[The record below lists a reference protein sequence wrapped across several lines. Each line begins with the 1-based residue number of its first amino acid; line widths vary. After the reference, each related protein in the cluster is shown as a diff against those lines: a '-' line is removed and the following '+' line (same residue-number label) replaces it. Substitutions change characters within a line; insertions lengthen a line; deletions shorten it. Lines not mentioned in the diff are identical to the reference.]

1 MQRFFPELRLYH
13 RKSMKGLIFYIPL
26 ILLSLSGKSQKY
38 DSWSVFH
45 NRKEA
50 GSFNLKKETNDE
62 RKVILLNITLDG
74 PGFFVI
80 EFTPM
85 KEQADWIR
93 TIAFLDSN
101 GKTLREYNNTLLLRI
116 HNAEIAS
123 ILENRQKVQVYS
135 WAVPKDPALAA
146 AIRVR
151 RTLLCT
157 LYTR

>member
-1 MQRFFPELRLYH
+1 MQRFLSELRLYH
-13 RKSMKGLIFYIPL
+13 RKSMKGLLFYIPL
-26 ILLSLSGKSQKY
+26 IFLSLSGKSQKY

-50 GSFNLKKETNDE
+50 GSFNSKKETDDE
-62 RKVILLNITLDG
+62 RKVILLNIVLDG

-85 KEQADWIR
+85 KEQAEWIR

-101 GKTLREYNNTLLLRI
+101 GKTLREYNNTLLLRV

-123 ILENRQKVQVYS
+123 IMENRQKVQVYS

-146 AIRVR
+146 TIRVR